1 MNGPLKF
8 NLSLDAYQRSEK
20 ERELLRSLAR
30 GDKEISKGK
39 GYTLDEVLKE
49 AASLMADEKP

>member
-39 GYTLDEVLKE
+39 GYSLDDVLKE
-49 AASLMADEKP
+49 ADSLLAD